1 VEVQESK
8 MFHVL
13 SEVAI
18 ALECELQM
26 KTGDKASIG
35 EMVILQ

>member
-1 VEVQESK
+1 
-8 MFHVL
+8 MFQVL
-13 SEVAI
+13 NEVAI
-18 ALECELQM
+18 ALECGLQW